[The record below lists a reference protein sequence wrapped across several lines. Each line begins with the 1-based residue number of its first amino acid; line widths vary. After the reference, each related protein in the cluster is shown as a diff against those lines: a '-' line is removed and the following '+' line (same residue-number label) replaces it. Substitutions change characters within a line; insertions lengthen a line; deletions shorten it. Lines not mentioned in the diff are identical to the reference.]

1 MGDSVGHVMPSQV
14 LTTSPQSNIGEIDR
28 IMDGQKIHG
37 LQVDE
42 KKKFVGII
50 SRADI
55 LTAITQE
62 ADMTHRLA
70 APAGK

>member
-28 IMDGQKIHG
+28 IMDGQKIQG
-37 LQVDE
+37 LPVDE